1 MIGGEHFLPV
11 PASVDHSLGQL
22 LESEL
27 GRVGF
32 FATGRDALATLLT
45 SLRAP
50 LIHLPDLM
58 CASVHNA
65 CHAAGKERAIYRIGT
80 DYLHEPGVDEGWTT
94 PSIVFAMHYFGIR
107 DDVLMQR
114 ARAAGHTVVSDV
126 THLLFD
132 ADGLRETARQSDY
145 LIASLRK
152 SGPFPDG
159 GFVSSLAH
167 ATVAPKR
174 GPRNDFFALR
184 AAGLIS
190 RGFSAAH
197 DFNNDEN
204 FLLLK
209 QAEEELDD
217 SGPGDFGCS
226 YLSRQLARTVSVAD
240 SSRAIRRNVAVLRDG
255 LRNRC
260 WVPDRDLVSPY
271 FPCLFSSRGQRDR
284 VRAAL
289 AAGRFF
295 FPVHWPATGMS
306 SPSQL
311 AERGLSVPCDARY
324 GEPHMRAALEVIQ
337 SCLPR

>member
-11 PASVDHSLGQL
+11 PAAVEHSLGQL

-27 GRVGF
+27 GQIAF
-32 FATGRDALATLLT
+32 FSTGRDALATLLT
-45 SLRAP
+45 SLREP

-58 CASVHNA
+58 CASVHQA
-65 CHAAGKERAIYRIGT
+65 SHAAGKERTIYRIST
-80 DYLHEPGVDEGWTT
+80 NFLHEPGDDEAWTT

-107 DDVLMQR
+107 DDVLMQS
-114 ARAAGHTVVSDV
+114 ARAAGHTIISDV

-132 ADGLRETARQSDY
+132 VDGLRATSHQSDY

-167 ATVAPKR
+167 ATVAPAR

-197 DFNNDEN
+197 DFDNDEN
-204 FLLLK
+204 FLLLR
-209 QAEEELDD
+209 QAEEALDE
-217 SGPGDFGCS
+217 SEPGDFGCS
-226 YLSRQLARTVSVAD
+226 YLSRQLVRTISVAD
-240 SSRAIRRNVAVLRDG
+240 SSRAIRRNVSVLRDG
-255 LRNRC
+255 LRGRC
-260 WVPDRDLVSPY
+260 LVPDRDLVSPY
-271 FPCLFSSRGQRDR
+271 FPCIFSSRVERDR

-289 AAGRFF
+289 AARHFF
-295 FPVHWPATGMS
+295 FPIHWPATGLP
-306 SPSQL
+306 SPSPL
-311 AERGLSVPCDARY
+311 VERSLSVPCDARY
-324 GEPHMRAALEVIQ
+324 GEPQMRAVVEVIQ
-337 SCLPR
+337 SCLPH